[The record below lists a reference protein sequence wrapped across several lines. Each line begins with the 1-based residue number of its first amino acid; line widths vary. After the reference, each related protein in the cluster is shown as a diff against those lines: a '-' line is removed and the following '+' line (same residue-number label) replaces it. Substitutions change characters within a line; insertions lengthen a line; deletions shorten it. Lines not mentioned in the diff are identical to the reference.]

1 MANKRKPAPRAPKRR
16 TREGDPGI
24 RGLAGEIT
32 AFEEMDAR
40 VEAAMARQVHELKAI
55 AYATLFLAA
64 VLVALAIGYLLRA
77 YGF

>member
-1 MANKRKPAPRAPKRR
+1 MANKRKTAPRTSKRQ
-16 TREGDPGI
+16 TREEDPGI
-24 RGLAGEIT
+24 RELAGEIT

-40 VEAAMARQVHELKAI
+40 VEAAIARQVHEIKAI
-55 AYATLFLAA
+55 SYATLFLAA